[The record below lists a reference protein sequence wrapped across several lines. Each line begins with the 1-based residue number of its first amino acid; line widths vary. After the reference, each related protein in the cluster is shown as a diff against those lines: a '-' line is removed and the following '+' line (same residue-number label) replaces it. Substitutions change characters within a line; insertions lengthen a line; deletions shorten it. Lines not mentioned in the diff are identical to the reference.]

1 MRRWIALVPAL
12 ALCLSLTACWEAEAP
27 DGEDFWAVEPVETP
41 VVPTEPEKADAFTLP
56 FLNGQTFDPIACSD
70 GVQQIV
76 GSLLYEGLF
85 ELDGQFEAKSVLCA
99 SYSRASNGLTY
110 TFKLREG
117 VAFSNGAALTA
128 ADVLSAYRRA
138 QASERYA
145 ARFANVAAMRVNRGA
160 LVITLKQPDSALP
173 ALLDIPIVK
182 SGTEKDTVPL
192 GTGPYLYLTDSDG
205 PCLVRN
211 ENWWQGGEVSPERIA
226 LTPAKD
232 ADAAAYLFSAERVH
246 LLTADL
252 LGESSAS
259 ALGGVDIA
267 DAPTSTL
274 LFLGFNV
281 NRGALADAS
290 LRAAMGAAI
299 DRAAIVETLL
309 AGHARAAQF
318 PIPPESPLYPA
329 ALETAFETGAYAAA
343 LDELYPAAADGSA
356 APVELTLLVNAEN
369 DFKAALAEH
378 LARELSCGRVAVTPL
393 VLPWADY
400 LAALESGGFDLWLGE
415 VRLTA
420 DWDVAFLVG
429 SGGALN
435 YGRYASVPLDTALKA
450 FLKDENAATASA
462 LCELLKTETP
472 ILPIVFK
479 NVSVLTP
486 SGVIDGVAPAVS
498 RPLDNLS
505 EWTFHFP
512 E

>member
-1 MRRWIALVPAL
+1 MRRWIALLPAL
-12 ALCLSLTACWEAEAP
+12 ALCLSLAGCWEAEAP
-27 DGEDFWAVEPVETP
+27 AEADFWAVEPVETP
-41 VVPTEPEKADAFTLP
+41 VTPTEPEKLRVFTLP
-56 FLNGQTFDPIACSD
+56 CLNSQTLDPIACSD
-70 GVQQIV
+70 GVQQAV

-85 ELDGQFEAKSVLCA
+85 ELNGQFEAKSVLCS
-99 SYSRASNGLTY
+99 SYSRSSNGLTY

-128 ADVLSAYRRA
+128 ADVLAAYRRA

-145 ARFANVAAMRVNRGA
+145 ARFANVAGMSVNRGA
-160 LVITLKQPDSALP
+160 LVVTLKQPDSALP
-173 ALLDIPIVK
+173 ALLDIPVVK

-211 ENWWQGGEVSPERIA
+211 ENWWQGREVSPERIA

-232 ADAAAYLFSAERVH
+232 ADAAAYLFSAEQAH

-281 NRGALADAS
+281 KRGALADAS
-290 LRAAMGAAI
+290 LRAAMGTAF
-299 DRAAIVETLL
+299 DRGAIVETLL

-329 ALETAFETGAYAAA
+329 ALETAYEVGAYAAA
-343 LDELYPAAADGSA
+343 IDELYPPAEDGSA

-369 DFKAALAEH
+369 SFKSALAEH
-378 LARELSCGRVAVTPL
+378 LARELSCGCVAVTPL

-400 LAALESGGFDLWLGE
+400 VAALESGGFDLWLGE

-420 DWDVAFLVG
+420 DWDVTALVG
-429 SGGALN
+429 SDGALN
-435 YGRYASVPLDTALKA
+435 YGRYAGAALDTALKA
-450 FLKDENAATASA
+450 FLKDENAETASA
-462 LCELLKTETP
+462 LCELLKAETP

-479 NVSVLTP
+479 NISVLTP
-486 SGVIDGVAPAVS
+486 SGVIGGVAPSAA
-498 RPLDNLS
+498 RPLENLS
-505 EWTFHFP
+505 EWTFRFP